1 MGPAVGR
8 GLLLLAALLLL
19 LGGAAAFRVGAFNA
33 RRLGSSKAARDD
45 VRGALGRIIARCDIM
60 VLQEVVD
67 AKGQVMPLLLDALD
81 RATGP
86 GTYQALSSPPLGRGS
101 YRERYVY
108 FYRPG
113 RARLRDWFVYE
124 DAHPQRPDV
133 FAREPFVTRFDL
145 PSPALPELVLVPLH
159 AAPGAAEAE
168 IDALHDVYERVRE
181 RWGQQ
186 DVLFLGDFNAGCGYV
201 AGSRWDRIRLRR
213 DPPFR
218 WLLGDET
225 DSTVRG
231 STRCPYDRVVVAG
244 ERSRGLVVPGSARAF
259 NFTARLGLTEEQAL
273 AVSDHYPVEVEL
285 ALDGAW
291 GGPRRPPPALL
302 LLGLG
307 GALLGLP

>member
-8 GLLLLAALLLL
+8 ALLLAAL
-19 LGGAAAFRVGAFNA
+19 LGGAAAFRIGAFNA
-33 RRLGSSKAARDD
+33 RRLGGGKAARDD
-45 VRGALGRIIARCDIM
+45 VRGALGRIITRCDIM
-60 VLQEVVD
+60 VLQEVTD
-67 AKGQVMPLLLDALD
+67 TKGQVVPLLLNTLD
-81 RATGP
+81 STAGP
-86 GTYQALSSPPLGRGS
+86 GAYQALSSPPLGRGS
-101 YRERYVY
+101 YQERYVY

-113 RARLRDWFVYE
+113 RAQLWDWFVYE
-124 DAHPQRPDV
+124 DTHPQRPDV
-133 FAREPFVTRFDL
+133 FAREPFVARFSL

-201 AGSRWDRIRLRR
+201 AASRWGRIRLRH

-218 WLLGDET
+218 WLLGDDS

-231 STRCPYDRVVVAG
+231 STHCPYDRVVVAG
-244 ERSRGLVVPGSARAF
+244 ERSQSLVVPGSARTF
-259 NFTARLGLTEEQAL
+259 NFTAHFGLTEEQAL

-291 GGPRRPPPALL
+291 GGPQHPPLAL

-307 GALLGLP
+307 GALLRLP

>member
-1 MGPAVGR
+1 MGPAL
-8 GLLLLAALLLL
+8 LLLLAAL

-33 RRLGSSKAARDD
+33 RRLGGGKAARDD

-67 AKGQVMPLLLDALD
+67 AKGQVVPLLLDTLD
-81 RATGP
+81 STVGP

-113 RARLRDWFVYE
+113 RAQLQDWFVYE

-133 FAREPFVTRFDL
+133 FAREPFVARFGL

-159 AAPGAAEAE
+159 AAPAAAETE

-201 AGSRWDRIRLRR
+201 AASRWGRIRLRR
-213 DPPFR
+213 DPPFH
-218 WLLGDET
+218 WLLGDDG

-244 ERSRGLVVPGSARAF
+244 ERSQSLVVPGSAGAF
-259 NFTARLGLTEEQAL
+259 NFTACFGLTEEQAL
-273 AVSDHYPVEVEL
+273 VVSDHYPVEVEL
-285 ALDGAW
+285 ALDRAW
-291 GGPRRPPPALL
+291 GGGWHPPLAL

>member
-1 MGPAVGR
+1 MGGELPYGA
-8 GLLLLAALLLL
+8 
-19 LGGAAAFRVGAFNA
+19 GAAKTIPAGGPGRDGPPPWGRRCCCCWRRCWGVPRPSALAPSTRGAWGVA
-33 RRLGSSKAARDD
+33 RRHGTTCGGPSGGT
-45 VRGALGRIIARCDIM
+45 V
-60 VLQEVVD
+60 
-67 AKGQVMPLLLDALD
+67 
-81 RATGP
+81 GP

-113 RARLRDWFVYE
+113 RAQLQDWFVYE

-133 FAREPFVTRFDL
+133 FAREPFVARFGL

-159 AAPGAAEAE
+159 AAPAAAETE

-201 AGSRWDRIRLRR
+201 AASRWGRIRLRR
-213 DPPFR
+213 DPPFH
-218 WLLGDET
+218 WLLGDDG

-244 ERSRGLVVPGSARAF
+244 ERSQSLVVPGSAGAF
-259 NFTARLGLTEEQAL
+259 NFTACFGLTEEQAL
-273 AVSDHYPVEVEL
+273 VVSDHYPVEVEL
-285 ALDGAW
+285 ALDRAW
-291 GGPRRPPPALL
+291 GGGWHPPLAL